1 MAHSAVTL
9 QQAFHYLW
17 PDEVPALKELACML
31 PSDPVI
37 VNIGA
42 GAGTSGLAFAESR
55 RDAVIYTVDIQ
66 RESSP
71 FGCLEAQEQVLREA
85 GFDVDGYHSRFIQIV
100 MDSKELGFAWTAPK
114 GSKAYKDASLT
125 GVPIPGMGKQPVDM
139 VFIDGDHS
147 YEGASGDI
155 INWLPN
161 IKPGGIIAVH
171 DYDKAEVYKREHVV
185 DTVPHP
191 KPWPGVDQA
200 VKELLLGKYPVIL
213 QVDTLIAFRVEPL
226 KKKKAGK
233 K

>member
-85 GFDVDGYHSRFIQIV
+85 GFDVDGYHTRFVQFC
-100 MDSKELGFAWTAPK
+100 MDSKEAGASWLRG
-114 GSKAYKDASLT
+114 KDAVIEYL
-125 GVPIPGMGKQPVDM
+125 GRYAFGLGMKPVDM

-171 DYDKAEVYKREHVV
+171 DYDKAEAYKREHIV

-226 KKKKAGK
+226 KKRKAEKK
-233 K
+233 